1 MAGPYR
7 ASQTPHPA
15 IANARMAAIG
25 QRYTAAT
32 SQPSQRVSQPPVH
45 ASSFI
50 QPSIERPTEAEARAT
65 TDSSTWRRIEPKP
78 TGQGVLKREDAPG
91 TYTLMQ
97 QRFDQGVLAKTAE
110 QQHLLYMM
118 SREGALSA
126 AHNTP
131 LTHEAMSRMQA
142 MGPSMED
149 ATLQA
154 SRRVPLPMAQLL
166 LQQGMGSVASNAQ
179 DTALAS
185 LREQSMSRLQRPT
198 PNMQDTA
205 SQVQNYTMATETTA
219 NGDTEDTEVLET
231 SKKKK
236 YTRAPK
242 ETTPGGTPQGPR
254 CPKCIKGH
262 KRCTHRTQTESPASN
277 VPLGSSPLDIS
288 STPPNYVPSAGISE
302 DHTPAP
308 IAMPGHLPTLPTTSV
323 DVPVQAAATK
333 AAPKRKR

>member
-1 MAGPYR
+1 
-7 ASQTPHPA
+7 
-15 IANARMAAIG
+15 
-25 QRYTAAT
+25 
-32 SQPSQRVSQPPVH
+32 
-45 ASSFI
+45 
-50 QPSIERPTEAEARAT
+50 
-65 TDSSTWRRIEPKP
+65 
-78 TGQGVLKREDAPG
+78 
-91 TYTLMQ
+91 MQ

-166 LQQGMGSVASNAQ
+166 LQQGMGSVTSNAH
-179 DTALAS
+179 DAALAS
-185 LREQSMSRLQRPT
+185 LREQSMSRLQRRT
-198 PNMQDTA
+198 PNMQDAA
-205 SQVQNYTMATETTA
+205 SQVQNYTMATETMA
-219 NGDTEDTEVLET
+219 DGDTENGDDTGDTKV
-231 SKKKK
+231 KPNKKK
-236 YTRAPK
+236 YTRAAK

-254 CPKCIKGH
+254 CSKCIKGH
-262 KRCTHRTQTESPASN
+262 KRCIHRTQTESPASN

-288 STPPNYVPSAGISE
+288 STPPNYLPSAGISE

-308 IAMPGHLPTLPTTSV
+308 IAMPDHLPTIPTTSV